1 MCFAN
6 FCTSLPSGQEH
17 RTTAQG
23 NDEVEVPSRRPQI
36 SFDSWLSI
44 SSESRILLYTVAVLV
59 LLNIIA
65 HKPPRK
71 ISSLQGCTTSLWI
84 PTHSGETRT
93 LSGEARIY
101 EKYLAQCQKL
111 SKGWLS
117 LLLSLLSE
125 NREYSSSCPHVRKKS

>member
-6 FCTSLPSGQEH
+6 FCTNLPSGQEH

-23 NDEVEVPSRRPQI
+23 NDEAEVPSRRPQI

-59 LLNIIA
+59 LTKYYSGVA

-71 ISSLQGCTTSLWI
+71 ISSLKGCTTSLWI
-84 PTHSGETRT
+84 PTHSGETRS
-93 LSGEARIY
+93 LCGEARIY
-101 EKYLAQCQKL
+101 EKYLAQCQEL
-111 SKGWLS
+111 SKGWLP
-117 LLLSLLSE
+117 LLLSSLSE
-125 NREYSSSCPHVRKKS
+125 NREY